1 MTVAINPADNS
12 LIVVIELLLWMQ
24 QTTRDYSSRVELV
37 LLGAITVFA
46 CRFGLTDGY
55 ANLDLLILDIRLSF
69 KACIQCA
76 LLPLTVIE
84 CRCSIGPIGAQSCQL
99 TSSYPK
105 RRVAIVRFRMLS
117 TL

>member
-1 MTVAINPADNS
+1 MPGVENMTVAINPADNS

-24 QTTRDYSSRVELV
+24 QTTRDYSSGVELV
-37 LLGAITVFA
+37 LLGGVPITVFA

-55 ANLDLLILDIRLSF
+55 ANLDLPILDIRLSF

-84 CRCSIGPIGAQSCQL
+84 SRCSIGPIVLKTVG
-99 TSSYPK
+99 
-105 RRVAIVRFRMLS
+105 
-117 TL
+117 